1 MSKLKIVDRRSEES
15 IMSERNLLSTLNHN
29 FIVNMYFAFQDF
41 YNLYLVMDLLTGG
54 DLRYHIAYKKIFS
67 EQETKF
73 FISNMILA
81 LEYIHSK
88 NIIHRDIKPENLVLE
103 SNGYLRITD
112 FGVAKI
118 NEEDNSSETSGT
130 PGYMAPEVI
139 LILNHTFVSDFFALG
154 VIGYEF
160 MLGYRPYLGGS
171 RNEIKQLIISKQAK
185 VEKEDIPDDWSME
198 AVDFINRLLL
208 RKAKKRLGYNGIHEL
223 KNHTW
228 MKDVDWEKLSEK
240 KIEPPFV
247 PEKNSENFDKNYCE
261 GEDDIGEETVERY
274 QIYAQSDLYPDV
286 FKNYTYCNLSYISNY
301 HIKRLKRFK
310 ENHRKIKDIIDQN
323 VKASLNDQKKMKDSS
338 TGIENLKKNRNLKK
352 NESLYNIHN
361 YNNYNNN
368 IENNDFNLINERKYR
383 SKSVEELNKYNV
395 DESKDNNS
403 NKKENKET
411 KDVKES
417 KEIKNNSKIEKENI
431 KNDSNDNTNQER
443 NIINISNQ
451 FNNNINNNYFTIDAN
466 KSSNSKSKKKFI
478 SKKNTSKNQKL
489 KQQIKNF
496 NEKIVYNNYIN
507 LHFNNFSTNKN
518 SNNNNFIDNSN
529 RDSNYSNQKIT
540 NIKAGSNISKKIKP
554 KISIKKKQIGKI
566 KKNTIVKSSSMKM
579 IQNNKNMFDYI
590 LSINKSGTNNNPK
603 KINQKNLEIKKENI
617 KNYENKS
624 DIVINKKV
632 KEEKNSKLKNFKN
645 NKKANLLMDIINNNN
660 FKNVKIN
667 KTKIIK
673 SKSKK
678 NKTYGNRIN
687 KCHSSIGF
695 FNTEKISS
703 IHKKNNNSNLKL
715 SKTNRTHLSMHNIS
729 NSNDYYYNL
738 FDNKNYNTINA
749 QSNYSIFTR
758 NKSKKNI
765 RLIYNNKN
773 LNTYLS
779 NNCDNNKK
787 NQTKSINTHK
797 LSSIDFSSKNI
808 DKNCIK
814 YSFDYMNNKKIKKFI
829 HKQNSKN
836 KRNDSKNK
844 NRYNI
849 KYFESK

>member
-185 VEKEDIPDDWSME
+185 IEREDIPDDWSME

-352 NESLYNIHN
+352 
-361 YNNYNNN
+361 
-368 IENNDFNLINERKYR
+368 K
-383 SKSVEELNKYNV
+383 
-395 DESKDNNS
+395 
-403 NKKENKET
+403 
-411 KDVKES
+411 
-417 KEIKNNSKIEKENI
+417 
-431 KNDSNDNTNQER
+431 
-443 NIINISNQ
+443 
-451 FNNNINNNYFTIDAN
+451 
-466 KSSNSKSKKKFI
+466 
-478 SKKNTSKNQKL
+478 
-489 KQQIKNF
+489 
-496 NEKIVYNNYIN
+496 
-507 LHFNNFSTNKN
+507 
-518 SNNNNFIDNSN
+518 
-529 RDSNYSNQKIT
+529 
-540 NIKAGSNISKKIKP
+540 
-554 KISIKKKQIGKI
+554 
-566 KKNTIVKSSSMKM
+566 
-579 IQNNKNMFDYI
+579 
-590 LSINKSGTNNNPK
+590 
-603 KINQKNLEIKKENI
+603 
-617 KNYENKS
+617 
-624 DIVINKKV
+624 
-632 KEEKNSKLKNFKN
+632 
-645 NKKANLLMDIINNNN
+645 
-660 FKNVKIN
+660 
-667 KTKIIK
+667 
-673 SKSKK
+673 
-678 NKTYGNRIN
+678 
-687 KCHSSIGF
+687 
-695 FNTEKISS
+695 
-703 IHKKNNNSNLKL
+703 
-715 SKTNRTHLSMHNIS
+715 
-729 NSNDYYYNL
+729 
-738 FDNKNYNTINA
+738 
-749 QSNYSIFTR
+749 
-758 NKSKKNI
+758 
-765 RLIYNNKN
+765 
-773 LNTYLS
+773 
-779 NNCDNNKK
+779 
-787 NQTKSINTHK
+787 
-797 LSSIDFSSKNI
+797 
-808 DKNCIK
+808 
-814 YSFDYMNNKKIKKFI
+814 
-829 HKQNSKN
+829 
-836 KRNDSKNK
+836 
-844 NRYNI
+844 
-849 KYFESK
+849 